1 MVAARLFS
9 LLSLAAISA
18 CSHPGLVRGG
28 SPDTQIITE
37 DEVVASQGTTAYEV
51 IHHLRPNFL
60 SYRGETSFDR
70 NKSRPYPNVYVD
82 DQVFGTI
89 SILRSIPASDVSSIR
104 LYRSSEA
111 MTRFGQGN
119 AGGVIAI
126 STRR

>member
-1 MVAARLFS
+1 MVAARLLS
-9 LLSLAAISA
+9 LLSLAAIFA
-18 CSHPGLVRGG
+18 CGPPRLRPAGADAQL
-28 SPDTQIITE
+28 ITE
-37 DEVVASQGTTAYEV
+37 DEVIASAGTTAYEV

-70 NKSRPYPNVYVD
+70 SKSRPYPNVYVD

-111 MTRFGQGN
+111 MTHFGTGN

-126 STRR
+126 STRH